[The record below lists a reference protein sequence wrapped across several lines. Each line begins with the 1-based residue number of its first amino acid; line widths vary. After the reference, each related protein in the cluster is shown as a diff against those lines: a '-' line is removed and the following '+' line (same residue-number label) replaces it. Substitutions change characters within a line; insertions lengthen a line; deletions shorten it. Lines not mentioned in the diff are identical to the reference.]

1 MVKKD
6 KQSHEI
12 RMIMIMTIANFL
24 VLLDELVVF
33 VAVVVGMQLPI
44 YNWDYTGAWLC
55 SYKLLLYSQQ
65 NENVDQEECVVFFH
79 LEDRGFSWFN
89 QFNQQT
95 HEDKDTYIHYTT

>member
-24 VLLDELVVF
+24 VLLDEHFVF

-44 YNWDYTGAWLC
+44 YIIGITLGLGFVHINCCFIASKMIMLI
-55 SYKLLLYSQQ
+55 KK
-65 NENVDQEECVVFFH
+65 NVW
-79 LEDRGFSWFN
+79 FSS
-89 QFNQQT
+89 T
-95 HEDKDTYIHYTT
+95 

>member
-1 MVKKD
+1 
-6 KQSHEI
+6 
-12 RMIMIMTIANFL
+12 MIMIMTIANFL

-89 QFNQQT
+89 QFNQFIFGSIDESPAST
-95 HEDKDTYIHYTT
+95 YRDGHKDVPQALA